1 MGCTSSNVKEVSN
14 EFISEISNLLTAE
27 NIEKASTLI
36 LEADQMYDQY
46 SKDGK
51 VRLDS
56 LVKLVLEASKVN
68 RQDAAQPLQ
77 H

>member
-27 NIEKASTLI
+27 NVEKASTLI

-56 LVKLVLEASKVN
+56 LIKLVLDASKIN
-68 RQDAAQPLQ
+68 RQNVVQQL
-77 H
+77 